1 MQMKRRSLFGLLA
14 FPVLGHAKP
23 TSVLSILKWDWV
35 NLGAALFD
43 GNDLGRGSAPT
54 ETFGNLS
61 DGGELGLGQEVET
74 ALLPQ
79 AYREL
84 EAAGFRQYK
93 VAGQTRFAIY
103 GGAGTPSGCSI
114 EYWFKRTP
122 DSTMAKVVGIR
133 HRLEEGL

>member
-1 MQMKRRSLFGLLA
+1 MKMKRRSLFGLLA
-14 FPVLGHAKP
+14 FPVLVHAKP

-35 NLGAALFD
+35 NL
-43 GNDLGRGSAPT
+43 
-54 ETFGNLS
+54 

-93 VAGQTRFAIY
+93 VAGQTHFAIY
-103 GGAGTPSGCSI
+103 GGVGTPSGCSI

-133 HRLEEGL
+133 HRLGEGV